1 MVNEFDVLAMPFRHK
16 NLKDLQA
23 AIVAI
28 PFIGSTTAT
37 TTAMQKA
44 LDSFKL
50 QDRPD
55 APNVSTKMGLNVRY
69 KTADGI

>member
-1 MVNEFDVLAMPFRHK
+1 MPFRHT
-16 NLKDLQA
+16 NLADLQA

-28 PFIGSTTAT
+28 PFIGSNTAT
-37 TTAMQKA
+37 TAAMKKA
-44 LDSFKL
+44 LDSFEL

-55 APNVSTKMGLNVRY
+55 APNVSTKMELNVRN